1 MANHGAVSVAGS
13 LAKAL
18 DQLPYLEYICEL
30 QLKAMATGHAIKLL
44 DAQEIDHV
52 AGLLKSY
59 GQKTD

>member
-1 MANHGAVSVAGS
+1 VSVGPT

-30 QLKAMATGHAIKLL
+30 QLKAMATGRDIKLL
-44 DAQEIDHV
+44 SRAEIDHV
-52 AGLLKSY
+52 ASLLRGY